1 MMKTL
6 TLGNIN
12 ELLQL
17 SEEEFIKAEENSRMA
32 NRGVVIFYSMF
43 AIAIH
48 IVLCVEVF
56 NYENTASKVCSIVA
70 SALFMVQ
77 HCYNGRAGC
86 LFNLCCTLPVCIA
99 GFAISNVK
107 LVNTLAFI
115 FQLCIWLG
123 EYYYLVIQL
132 NTDALLKQRPR
143 TQVGTNDQ
151 NSGKLVIKVD
161 GLQLSNTQQQEIKKE
176 FNELAGLLQNGLQQI
191 NHQQQLHQQELNEK
205 QQKQEQNPT
214 QQN

>member
-6 TLGNIN
+6 TIGNIN
-12 ELLQL
+12 ELIQL
-17 SEEEFIKAEENSRMA
+17 SEEEFTKAEENARMA
-32 NRGVVIFYSMF
+32 NRGVVSFYSMF

-56 NYENTASKVCSIVA
+56 GYENTASKVCSILA
-70 SALFMVQ
+70 SAFFMVQ
-77 HCYNGRAGC
+77 HCYNGRIGC
-86 LFNLCCTLPVCIA
+86 LFNLCCALPICIA
-99 GFAISNVK
+99 GFAISKVK

-123 EYYYLVIQL
+123 EYYYLVIQI
-132 NTDALLKQRPR
+132 NTDALLKQRPKA
-143 TQVGTNDQ
+143 QQGTNDQ

-176 FNELAGLLQNGLQQI
+176 INELAGLLQNGLQQI
-191 NHQQQLHQQELNEK
+191 NHQQQHQQELAEK
-205 QQKQEQNPT
+205 QQKQEENPT